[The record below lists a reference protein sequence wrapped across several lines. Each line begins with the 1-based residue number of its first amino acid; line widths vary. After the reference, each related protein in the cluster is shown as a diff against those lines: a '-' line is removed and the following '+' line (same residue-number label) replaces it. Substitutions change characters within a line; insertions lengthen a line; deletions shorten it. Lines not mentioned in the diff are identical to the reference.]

1 MQMRWNPSG
10 RIRLGAFNAF
20 SVCTFCFCSRFA
32 KCERNAASEVKS
44 PSNRVITHRHPS
56 NPIGLIGLALT
67 CTAPAKRSRLGRGGT
82 INRRNR
88 RIDSTGLGCAKAAR
102 MRIIVKKKR
111 EREREREREWTRRTT
126 EFQAIT
132 LFFFKFNEYMG
143 SSSTEFIEKKQ
154 TCHCSF
160 FSTRSGQGL
169 AFDTAGLCA
178 TSYWFVFMGF
188 RGFRLHLP
196 VGSFFFEWRQSEH
209 ATAPDFA
216 YQWEAGEQASVS
228 SSAWLNRVLYFLF
241 FFCFF
246 LATTRRKPL
255 SEPFWCDWVRLAN
268 SGSQCS
274 DVVIC
279 KWSTALT
286 TCLCFFSESDVEKWI
301 ATIVDSTDEWNKTRG
316 SRNERDFHSI
326 AKENPIEEA

>member
-111 EREREREREWTRRTT
+111 ERERERERERTRRTT

-143 SSSTEFIEKKQ
+143 SSSTEFIEKK
-154 TCHCSF
+154 TNLS
-160 FSTRSGQGL
+160 
-169 AFDTAGLCA
+169 
-178 TSYWFVFMGF
+178 
-188 RGFRLHLP
+188 
-196 VGSFFFEWRQSEH
+196 
-209 ATAPDFA
+209 
-216 YQWEAGEQASVS
+216 
-228 SSAWLNRVLYFLF
+228 LF
-241 FFCFF
+241 FFF
-246 LATTRRKPL
+246 
-255 SEPFWCDWVRLAN
+255 N
-268 SGSQCS
+268 
-274 DVVIC
+274 
-279 KWSTALT
+279 
-286 TCLCFFSESDVEKWI
+286 
-301 ATIVDSTDEWNKTRG
+301 
-316 SRNERDFHSI
+316 
-326 AKENPIEEA
+326 